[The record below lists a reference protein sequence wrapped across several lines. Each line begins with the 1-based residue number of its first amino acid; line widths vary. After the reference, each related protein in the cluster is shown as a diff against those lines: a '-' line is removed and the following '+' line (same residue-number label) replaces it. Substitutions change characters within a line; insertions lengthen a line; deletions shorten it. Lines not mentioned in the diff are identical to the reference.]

1 MMPLGDILPEIAVLL
16 TAVIIVLLASFLP
29 RHLQWTNAPVALIGL
44 AIAALLLFSQANGE
58 ARATFSGTYALDMAS
73 IEGRLLILFATAVTV
88 LLSPRWFESDARHG
102 EYYAMLLFS
111 TLGAMVLA
119 GALDLLLVLIGVLLS
134 SATGYV
140 LAAYHRDWALSVE
153 AGMKYF
159 LVGALAN
166 TALVLGATFMMGML
180 GGSGFSEMAA
190 ALAAGEAS
198 PLLLVGLGLVTVG
211 MAYKLGAVPAHA
223 WLPDVAEGAPA
234 PSAAFLTVV
243 PKIGAAIALA
253 RLVSLFPETDFAIR
267 ALVAALA
274 VITMTLGNLAAL
286 WQEDMKRMLGWSSVS
301 QAGYLL
307 MAVTVTSLTDHAIPA
322 LVTFLFGYAT
332 ANLTAFAAITHLR
345 GRTDRSD
352 YAGLLKTAPLSAIAI
367 IVAFLSLVGIP
378 PLGGFVG
385 KLELFLA
392 TIDGGYVWL
401 AIAALV
407 NTVVSLAYYL
417 RFVTPMVLRA
427 PSESVLQLGSWS
439 CVATTIALISVAAV
453 GIFAQFL
460 IGMIGVSAFLPT

>member
-286 WQEDMKRMLGWSSVS
+286 WQEDMRRMLGWSSVS

>member
-58 ARATFSGTYALDMAS
+58 GRATFSGTYALDMAS

-286 WQEDMKRMLGWSSVS
+286 WQEDMRRMLGWSSVS

>member
-180 GGSGFSEMAA
+180 GGPGFSEMAA

-198 PLLLVGLGLVTVG
+198 PLLLVGLGLVTMG

-286 WQEDMKRMLGWSSVS
+286 WQEDMRRMLGWSSVS

-307 MAVTVTSLTDHAIPA
+307 MAVTVTSLTDNAIPA
-322 LVTFLFGYAT
+322 LVAFLFGYAT

-352 YAGLLKTAPLSAIAI
+352 YAGLLKTAPLPAIAI

-407 NTVVSLAYYL
+407 NTVVSLVYYL

-453 GIFAQFL
+453 GILAQFL
-460 IGMIGVSAFLPT
+460 IGPIGVSAFLPN

>member
-166 TALVLGATFMMGML
+166 TALALGATLMIGLL
-180 GGSGFSEMAA
+180 GGPGFGEMAA
-190 ALAAGEAS
+190 ALQAGEAS

-286 WQEDMKRMLGWSSVS
+286 WQEDMRRMLGWSSVS

>member
-1 MMPLGDILPEIAVLL
+1 MPLGDILPEIAVLL

-286 WQEDMKRMLGWSSVS
+286 WQEDMRRMLGWSSVS

-401 AIAALV
+401 VIAALV

>member
-166 TALVLGATFMMGML
+166 TALALGATLMIGLL
-180 GGSGFSEMAA
+180 GGPGFGEMAA
-190 ALAAGEAS
+190 ALQAGEAS

-401 AIAALV
+401 VIAALV

>member
-1 MMPLGDILPEIAVLL
+1 
-16 TAVIIVLLASFLP
+16 
-29 RHLQWTNAPVALIGL
+29 
-44 AIAALLLFSQANGE
+44 
-58 ARATFSGTYALDMAS
+58 
-73 IEGRLLILFATAVTV
+73 
-88 LLSPRWFESDARHG
+88 
-102 EYYAMLLFS
+102 
-111 TLGAMVLA
+111 
-119 GALDLLLVLIGVLLS
+119 
-134 SATGYV
+134 
-140 LAAYHRDWALSVE
+140 
-153 AGMKYF
+153 
-159 LVGALAN
+159 
-166 TALVLGATFMMGML
+166 
-180 GGSGFSEMAA
+180 
-190 ALAAGEAS
+190 
-198 PLLLVGLGLVTVG
+198 
-211 MAYKLGAVPAHA
+211 
-223 WLPDVAEGAPA
+223 
-234 PSAAFLTVV
+234 
-243 PKIGAAIALA
+243 
-253 RLVSLFPETDFAIR
+253 
-267 ALVAALA
+267 
-274 VITMTLGNLAAL
+274 MTLGNLAAL
-286 WQEDMKRMLGWSSVS
+286 WQEDMRRMLGWSSVS

>member
-1 MMPLGDILPEIAVLL
+1 MPLGDILPEIAVLL

-190 ALAAGEAS
+190 GEAS

-286 WQEDMKRMLGWSSVS
+286 WQEDMRRMLGWSSVS

>member
-1 MMPLGDILPEIAVLL
+1 MPLGDILPEIAVLL

-286 WQEDMKRMLGWSSVS
+286 WQEDMRRMLGWSSVS

>member
-166 TALVLGATFMMGML
+166 TALALGATFMMGML
-180 GGSGFSEMAA
+180 GGPGFSEMVA
-190 ALAAGEAS
+190 ALAAGKAS

-253 RLVSLFPETDFAIR
+253 RLVSLFPETDFAFR

-286 WQEDMKRMLGWSSVS
+286 WQEDMRRMLGWSSVS

-322 LVTFLFGYAT
+322 LVAFLFGYAT

-352 YAGLLKTAPLSAIAI
+352 YAGLLKTAPLPAIAI

-427 PSESVLQLGSWS
+427 PSESVFQLGSWS

-453 GIFAQFL
+453 GILAQFL
-460 IGMIGVSAFLPT
+460 IGLIGVSAFIPN

>member
-286 WQEDMKRMLGWSSVS
+286 WQEDMRRMLGWSSVS

-378 PLGGFVG
+378 PLGGVVG

>member
-1 MMPLGDILPEIAVLL
+1 MMPLADILPEIAVLL

-180 GGSGFSEMAA
+180 GGPGFSEMAA

-198 PLLLVGLGLVTVG
+198 PLLLVGLGLVTMG

-286 WQEDMKRMLGWSSVS
+286 WQEDMRRMLGWSSVS

-307 MAVTVTSLTDHAIPA
+307 MAVTVTSLTDNAIPA
-322 LVTFLFGYAT
+322 LVAFLFGYAT

-352 YAGLLKTAPLSAIAI
+352 YAGLLKTAPLPAIAI

-407 NTVVSLAYYL
+407 NTVVSLVYYL

-453 GIFAQFL
+453 GILAQFL
-460 IGMIGVSAFLPT
+460 IGPIGVSAFLPN